1 MILREFVFSGIAPA
15 LTPQTDPEARGLL
28 QKASLFG
35 SLCPP

>member
-1 MILREFVFSGIAPA
+1 MILREFVWSGIAPA
-15 LTPQTDPEARGLL
+15 LTPRTDLEAPRLL